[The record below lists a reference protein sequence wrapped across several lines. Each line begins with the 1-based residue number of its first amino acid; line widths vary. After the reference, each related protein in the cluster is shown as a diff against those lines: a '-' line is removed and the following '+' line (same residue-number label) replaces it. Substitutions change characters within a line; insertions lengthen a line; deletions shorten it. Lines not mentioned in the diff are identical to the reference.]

1 MFLFIFTNLSKVGE
15 ESMTTEQQGI
25 NKKLVLTGLIIGMLF
40 SALEQTIVGTAMPT
54 IVAEL
59 NGFSIFAWV
68 TTAYL
73 ITSTTIVP
81 IVGKL
86 SDLYGR
92 RLLYLLGT
100 IIFIIGSAL
109 CATANSMEQLVLYR
123 GLQGIGGGMIMPLSQ
138 TIVGD
143 IFTAEQRAKW
153 QGVFGAIFGLSSVIG
168 PFIGGLI
175 VDHISWHWIFLI
187 NVPFG
192 LLSAIVIF
200 MGMKHEMAASKE
212 NIHIDY
218 LGIATFIPGLV
229 LLLLWLTFGGD
240 KFEWI
245 STTSGLMFAGSI
257 VFLGLF
263 CMVETKAKEPILD
276 LTLFKNRVFATTNA
290 LGFLLGLGMFGAIM
304 FVPMFMQGIL
314 GVSPTQAG
322 STMTPMMIAMILA
335 SIIGGR
341 LLLRFRFRTVL
352 TAGML
357 ITAFGFY
364 LMSTMGVDSSK
375 LTAYIYMIILGL
387 GMGLVMPTLMI
398 AVQNEFP
405 KTQLGAVTSAST
417 FFRSIGGTIGVTVL
431 NVVMNQTLQHKM
443 TDAAANETNPILA
456 GALDQLSD
464 ETDGLFGLLIKPDV
478 LPMPEEMKAAIV
490 STIQHVWSQ
499 SFSTVFL
506 AGLVFVALG
515 IVVALSVGSGKI
527 KRDSE
532 LQKETVAVVN
542 E

>member
-1 MFLFIFTNLSKVGE
+1 
-15 ESMTTEQQGI
+15 MTAIQQGI
-25 NKKLVLTGLIIGMLF
+25 NKKLVLTGLIIGMFF

-54 IVAEL
+54 IVGEL

-73 ITSTTIVP
+73 ITSTTVVP

-92 RLLYLLGT
+92 RLLYLIGT
-100 IIFIIGSAL
+100 IIFIIGSGL
-109 CATANSMEQLVLYR
+109 CATADSMEQLVLYR

-200 MGMKHEMAASKE
+200 IGMKNEIVKPKE
-212 NIHIDY
+212 DVHIDY

-240 KFEWI
+240 KFEWF
-245 STTSGLMFAGSI
+245 SMTSGLMFFGSI
-257 VFLGLF
+257 LFLVLF
-263 CMVETKAKEPILD
+263 GVAETKAKDPILD
-276 LTLFKNRVFATTNA
+276 FSLFKNRVFAATNA

-352 TAGML
+352 TTGML
-357 ITAFGFY
+357 ITTAGFY

-375 LTAYIYMIILGL
+375 FTAYAYMIVLGL

-398 AVQNEFP
+398 AIQNEFP
-405 KTQLGAVTSAST
+405 KSQLGAVTSAST

-431 NVVMNQTLQHKM
+431 NVVMNQTLQQKM
-443 TDAAANETNPILA
+443 TDAAASEKNPLLA
-456 GALDQLSD
+456 GALKELSD
-464 ETDGLFGLLIKPDV
+464 KTDGLFSLLINPDA
-478 LPMPEEMKAAIV
+478 LPMPDQVKMAVVTAI
-490 STIQHVWSQ
+490 QNVWSD

-506 AGLVFVALG
+506 AGLLFVAVG
-515 IVVALSVGSGKI
+515 IIVALSVGDSKI

-532 LQKETVAVVN
+532 PQPETLAAAN